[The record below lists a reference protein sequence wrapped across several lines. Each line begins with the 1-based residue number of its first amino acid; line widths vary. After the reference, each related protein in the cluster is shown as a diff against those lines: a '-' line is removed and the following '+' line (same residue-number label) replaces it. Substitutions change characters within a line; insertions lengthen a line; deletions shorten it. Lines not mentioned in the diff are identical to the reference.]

1 MENWGPIWRE
11 GPIWKENLHDFRI
24 SMVRMSMI
32 LENWRFGTALQGRRP
47 EKKDPFRAGR
57 REGKEGGERK
67 NRKRGGRGAAR
78 TGVAIAVQNEK
89 SCEFIFLTSGDAKR
103 HF

>member
-57 REGKEGGERK
+57 RERKGRRREGEQERGK
-67 NRKRGGRGAAR
+67 GRHETGA
-78 TGVAIAVQNEK
+78 AIAVQNEK